1 MLDEAGRLHVVRM
14 RHDELFVLR
23 RCPRSPRQV
32 RAARSAVDQRHRH
45 GLAFTLP
52 ESKPVTTGEARRL
65 CRRSL
70 ELIDHLAFGQR
81 EFAEWDRET
90 GVFRKELHFDFA
102 EADFTGERM
111 GSTKSALGR
120 ISEREKK
127 SLVAPGKIL
136 QPQVAVRR
144 KAQRLTREIADCR
157 TGSSACWMARSAHR
171 RPRISVTRGPGHM
184 RCTSPV
190 AGAGPASMSSTVPDR
205 ADDACSRRSDREFV
219 HPVYP

>member
-23 RCPRSPRQV
+23 RCPRLLAKFT
-32 RAARSAVDQRHRH
+32 RAKRTIDQCHRH
-45 GLAFTLP
+45 GFAFTLP
-52 ESKPVTTGEARRL
+52 ESKTVTTCEARSL
-65 CRRSL
+65 CRRPF
-70 ELIDHLAFGQR
+70 ELIHHLAFGQR

-144 KAQRLTREIADCR
+144 KAERLTRKIANFH
-157 TGSSACWMARSAHR
+157 TG
-171 RPRISVTRGPGHM
+171 IIRGG
-184 RCTSPV
+184 
-190 AGAGPASMSSTVPDR
+190 
-205 ADDACSRRSDREFV
+205 
-219 HPVYP
+219 